1 MDDKKHVLE
10 GPTSELPE
18 ETRKTLD
25 ALDEQLETLDHYAI
39 LGLDRGATRA
49 QVRSALLVAASPFH
63 PDRYFGRRI
72 DPVYAGKM
80 QRVFARMALAH
91 DVLLDDAKRAQYDA
105 ALPVRFPGTEGA
117 SPAPPRARLPSS
129 DRVAASEPPRSQP
142 QPRHLSSGT
151 MRAPSTPEI
160 ERARAQA
167 FASRLAGGT
176 SRMRASTPAQAFPG
190 AGRPPSAGPAAP
202 RASSPPTSPAD
213 SKAAAEAL
221 RRRYEES
228 KAQARTR
235 HASEEVA
242 MAEAAQARGDH
253 LEAARLYRVAIEHVS
268 DPVTKASLA
277 RAEHEAKEQGRAA
290 AIERARAA
298 EQKQDFTQAAI
309 EWARAFDAMPTA
321 DSANRAAACFRR
333 SGGDHRRAARYG
345 EEAVKL
351 EPTKAAYH
359 VTLALVYA
367 DAGLVLRAKG
377 EIERAAALDPEGS
390 AVKEAAARIKALR

>member
-1 MDDKKHVLE
+1 MDDKKHALE

-18 ETRKTLD
+18 ETRRTLD
-25 ALDEQLETLDHYAI
+25 ALDEQLETMDHYAV
-39 LGLDRGATRA
+39 LSLHRGATRA
-49 QVRSALLVAASPFH
+49 QVRSALLAAASPFH
-63 PDRYFGRRI
+63 PDRYFGKRI

-105 ALPVRFPGTEGA
+105 ALSVQFPGTEAPA
-117 SPAPPRARLPSS
+117 SVPPFSSVPS
-129 DRVAASEPPRSQP
+129 DRHSEAPRS

-167 FASRLAGGT
+167 FASRLAGGA
-176 SRMRASTPAQAFPG
+176 SRARISTPVQAFPG
-190 AGRPPSAGPAAP
+190 GTKPGGP
-202 RASSPPTSPAD
+202 RGSSPPVPPVD
-213 SKAAAEAL
+213 SRAAGEAL

-228 KAQARTR
+228 KAHALTR

-242 MAEAAQARGDH
+242 QAEAAQARGDH
-253 LEAARLYRVAIEHVS
+253 TEAARLFRLALERAS
-268 DPVTKASLA
+268 DPVMRASLA

-290 AIERARAA
+290 AIERARQA

-309 EWARAFDAMPTA
+309 EWARAFDAMPSA
-321 DSANRAAACFRR
+321 DTANRAAACFRR
-333 SGGDHRRAARYG
+333 AGGDSRRAARYG

-367 DAGLVLRAKG
+367 DAGLVLRARG
-377 EIERAAALDPEGS
+377 EIERAAALEPDSS
-390 AVKEAAARIKALR
+390 AVKEAAARIKGLR

>member
-1 MDDKKHVLE
+1 MDDKKHALE
-10 GPTSELPE
+10 GATSELPE

-25 ALDEQLETLDHYAI
+25 ALDERLETIDHYAV
-39 LGLDRGATRA
+39 LGLTRGATRA

-72 DPVYAGKM
+72 DPLYAGKM

-91 DVLLDDAKRAQYDA
+91 DILLDDAKRAQYDA
-105 ALPVRFPGTEGA
+105 ALPVQFPGTEGPA
-117 SPAPPRARLPSS
+117 STPPLSRPPSS
-129 DRVAASEPPRSQP
+129 GRVAASEPPRS

-176 SRMRASTPAQAFPG
+176 SRMRASTPVQAFPG
-190 AGRPPSAGPAAP
+190 AGRPPSVGPGAP
-202 RASSPPTSPAD
+202 RGSSPPAPPVD
-213 SKAAAEAL
+213 SKAAGEAL

-228 KAQARTR
+228 KAQARTK

-242 MAEAAQARGDH
+242 MAEAAHARGEH
-253 LEAARLYRVAIEHVS
+253 LEAARLYRIAAEHAS
-268 DPVTKASLA
+268 DPVLKASLV
-277 RAEHEAKEQGRAA
+277 RSEHEAKEQGRAT

-309 EWARAFDAMPTA
+309 EWARAFDALPTA
-321 DSANRAAACFRR
+321 DTANRAAACFRR
-333 SGGDHRRAARYG
+333 AGTDHRRAARYG

-377 EIERAAALDPEGS
+377 EIERAAVLDPEGS